1 MEPVKRFPLTPLPC
15 PGREPCGG
23 RGRESPV
30 AVSAGA
36 AHLPGGALAERSC
49 QPGHTPDAPETAARP
64 PACPGGAV
72 RSHGYPGPSPRRW
85 PGCVT
90 VPQPV
95 AQQPRARGRWK
106 WLEASGAQRSRGCA
120 CRADAGTERCHGD
133 SAMDGCSGSRSCWR
147 PGRPYRFIEGLSPTG
162 PSSGSSGSQVACK

>member
-85 PGCVT
+85 PGLCDCSS
-90 VPQPV
+90 
-95 AQQPRARGRWK
+95 ARGT
-106 WLEASGAQRSRGCA
+106 AA
-120 CRADAGTERCHGD
+120 AGTWLMEV
-133 SAMDGCSGSRSCWR
+133 AGSFRRSEVTGLRLPC
-147 PGRPYRFIEGLSPTG
+147 GRRYRALSW
-162 PSSGSSGSQVACK
+162 